1 VVAAAA
7 EWRPESDRWYE
18 LPESASGTSAR
29 WTLGAG
35 VAVAVAGVPHPVG
48 LPAPTEHAFLLC
60 ACFLTS
66 AECNHTSEPI
76 LQILQHKKR
85 VYNSPQH

>member
-1 VVAAAA
+1 VAVAAAAA
-7 EWRPESDRWYE
+7 EWRPESDQWLE

-29 WTLGAG
+29 WTSGAG
-35 VAVAVAGVPHPVG
+35 AAVAIAEVPLPTELLAPV
-48 LPAPTEHAFLLC
+48 EHAFLLC

-66 AECNHTSEPI
+66 AECNHTSELV

-85 VYNSPQH
+85 V

>member
-1 VVAAAA
+1 VVAIVAAAA
-7 EWRPESDRWYE
+7 PEWRPESDQWLE

-29 WTLGAG
+29 WTSGAG
-35 VAVAVAGVPHPVG
+35 ATTVVAGVPHPTE
-48 LPAPTEHAFLLC
+48 LAAPAEHAFLLC

-66 AECNHTSEPI
+66 AECNHTSELI

-85 VYNSPQH
+85 V